1 MGEKEGYLQKKD
13 ENSKVIDFMIRILV
27 KFIDN
32 SVLSSAF
39 FGQKSKVAKI
49 LKDSLDS
56 IPSPSP
62 LVKIQVIGGKVYL
75 R

>member
-49 LKDSLDS
+49 
-56 IPSPSP
+56 
-62 LVKIQVIGGKVYL
+62 
-75 R
+75 